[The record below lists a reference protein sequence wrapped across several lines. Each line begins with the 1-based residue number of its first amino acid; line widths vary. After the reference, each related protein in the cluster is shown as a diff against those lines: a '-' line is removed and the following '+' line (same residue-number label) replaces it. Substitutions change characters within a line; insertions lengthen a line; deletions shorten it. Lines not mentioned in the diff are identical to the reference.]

1 MTTLTQVPSWL
12 GGYEDDMKNWMW
24 SDGSLWNF
32 TNWATNQP
40 DNAGGKEN
48 YLETNFRGEVLLWN
62 DRPVNSTLTTGYIC
76 QYEIDGIIF
85 TK

>member
-40 DNAGGKEN
+40 DNAGGIED
-48 YLETNFRGEVLLWN
+48 YLESNFRGGVLLWN